1 LQSAVDNLKEEM
13 QSAAELI
20 KLLAGQNTVLV
31 QRVEVNRLRL
41 VRQAIAGT
49 VVGIALLTGILCLLL
64 KP

>member
-1 LQSAVDNLKEEM
+1 MDNLKEEM

-41 VRQAIAGT
+41 GRQAIAGT
-49 VVGIALLTGILCLLL
+49 VVGIALLTVILCLLF

>member
-1 LQSAVDNLKEEM
+1 MDNLKEEM

-49 VVGIALLTGILCLLL
+49 VVGIAWLTGILWLLF

>member
-1 LQSAVDNLKEEM
+1 M

-49 VVGIALLTGILCLLL
+49 VVGIALLTGILCLLF